1 MLVCPNCN
9 IEIDLSDVGE
19 VCTNCGVQIP
29 LDMESE
35 ESEEIIE
42 EEPDDSVT
50 IEEF

>member
-9 IEIDLSDVGE
+9 KELDISEVGE

-29 LDMESE
+29 LEYE
-35 ESEEIIE
+35 EGPVIE
-42 EEPDDSVT
+42 EEDGEKVE